1 MDKTNLNTNWQ
12 RIASVIRWSNMTIN
26 HFAKHIGL
34 SRAENLYQIKNG
46 NNGIS
51 QKLAHRIVEA
61 FPAISIGWLLSGEGV
76 MLCEDNDTCL
86 IPCFCNIES
95 FLSYCQD
102 EQTAP
107 DNIVN
112 FSSAA
117 DAEVAVVVSNAARL
131 DDFCSTDDNVAS
143 KNCFFLKKIAID
155 AIIPSNY
162 YMILTA
168 NFVYL
173 RKVTAVSKSDAGC
186 ELLFDA
192 DAKLS
197 CTMNLGIGESLT
209 EESPNNVVALSD
221 VIAAYKVVGVYFPM
235 Q

>member
-1 MDKTNLNTNWQ
+1 
-12 RIASVIRWSNMTIN
+12 MTIN

-76 MLCEDNDTCL
+76 MLCEDNDTSL
-86 IPCFCNIES
+86 IPCFCDIER

-107 DNIVN
+107 DSVVN
-112 FSSAA
+112 FLPAA
-117 DAEVAVVVSNAARL
+117 DAEVAVVVDNAARWV
-131 DDFCSTDDNVAS
+131 DFCSTDDNVAS
-143 KNCFFLKKIAID
+143 KKCFFMKKIAFD
-155 AIIPSNY
+155 AIIPSYY

-173 RKVTAVSKSDAGC
+173 RKVTAVSDADTGC
-186 ELLFDA
+186 ELIFDA
-192 DAKLS
+192 DAKMS
-197 CTMNLGIGESLT
+197 CTINLGIGENLP
-209 EESPNNVVALSD
+209 EESSNGVVALSD
-221 VIAAYKVVGVYFPM
+221 IIAAYKVVGVYSPL